1 MVKEVTGGTSPRS
14 AFGVPDICFEKLG
27 NVFFCP
33 ITKSPVG
40 TNYWTTLKLKTSKES
55 LQRFLDL
62 CVKETIKKREKYTL
76 QTKIQISEKYR
87 EKETRFILLIMSSS
101 S

>member
-1 MVKEVTGGTSPRS
+1 MVKEVTGGTSPITRS
-14 AFGVPDICFEKLG
+14 AFGVPDIFFEKLG

-62 CVKETIKKREKYTL
+62 CVKETIKEREKYTL
-76 QTKIQISEKYR
+76 QAKTQLNNGR
-87 EKETRFILLIMSSS
+87 E
-101 S
+101 